1 MSKSLVTYFS
11 ASGVTANAAKVLAE
25 TLSADIYEIKPEV
38 LYTKEDLDYMNPE
51 SRSSKEMKDK
61 TSRPA
66 IIKNDV
72 CLCEYETVYVG
83 FPVWWYTAPTIVNS
97 FLESYD
103 FSGKKIV
110 LFATCGSS
118 GFGKALEDL
127 KASAPGSEMC
137 EGVIL
142 KGTDSL
148 DVIKEWVEN
157 LK

>member
-1 MSKSLVTYFS
+1 
-11 ASGVTANAAKVLAE
+11 
-25 TLSADIYEIKPEV
+25 
-38 LYTKEDLDYMNPE
+38 
-51 SRSSKEMKDK
+51 MKDK

-83 FPVWWYTAPTIVNS
+83 FPVWWYTAPTIINS

-110 LFATCGSS
+110 LFVTCGSS

-127 KASAPGSEMC
+127 KTSAPESEMC
-137 EGVIL
+137 EGIIL
-142 KGTDSL
+142 KGADSL
-148 DVIKEWVEN
+148 DVIKEWDDT
-157 LK
+157 L